1 MRVYVLAGFNE
12 GLVMI
17 GEKALDTV
25 SEDIKENISLTLV
38 ESDIFTHQFLNKG
51 SPIYN
56 LGFRSVLTGDIDV
69 ELLVKTYIN
78 TVRSYKTL
86 CFGFNVDDSHS
97 YKDRV
102 ELLQPVFDI
111 RPSWPEKDEWIEW
124 LRKPFDLTTPP
135 LLRCIFSPVNDSE
148 CHLYFS
154 FHHLAFDGA
163 GFQRFYTDFIHHYCH
178 SLSGD
183 DYHIP
188 SLNEHFSDEMLNDLE
203 YIGSHRWEKDRL
215 YWQQRLTDGR
225 KSIIPLAES
234 DGDMTYRIE
243 KLMPDNVWNS
253 IEIFSKTLGCSPHY
267 VVLLAIELCCHA
279 YGNKSLTMGLPTH
292 RRSHGVSTFCGLTTG
307 ISPLVIDID
316 VTLSMSESIKNLSS
330 CIKRDYRHLRFPIS
344 EIKKSMTGLDAHRPV
359 YDIMFSYEPLD
370 FDLKNNAVENQISAL
385 CHHAEMTPICI
396 YLRHYHSAASPILDC
411 QFNPGY
417 FTFEDGVLWVDRL
430 IHIIKNM
437 LSSPDIPLKEVCLLT
452 ESEKSLYRT
461 INNNYKPNSSPLIS
475 NIYHHS
481 ITNPSK
487 MAIITEDG
495 DCHTYNELWCLVLE
509 RVGVFNQLG
518 VKKGNNI
525 VLALPRGIEFIVNLL
540 AANYLGA
547 TYVPIQENIPSVR
560 LYALLKKVNANML
573 VSDRKLDLAP
583 ELSINVY
590 TPSDL
595 CSINPES
602 VSLKKIG
609 IEKGNYIAYVLFTS
623 GSTGEPKGVLINS
636 AARDSFLEGC
646 CNTVSLRRESIIIA
660 ATAPTFDISVLELL
674 GPLYVGGSCVIANE
688 ITKRQGHLL
697 AALIAKCNVTHV
709 QGTPTTWKLLL
720 QAGWTPP
727 NKITALVGGEPLPQD
742 VALSLSNRC
751 GLVFNMY
758 GPTEATV
765 WVMAKPVAGE
775 ETVESI
781 GNLLQNCEAYVL
793 DSDLRILPPGV
804 EGELALAGCCLS
816 DGYCGATELTA
827 SRFPYHPMGKRIYL
841 TGDRVKL
848 NTGSQ
853 FKFIGRTDNQ
863 IKRRGFRIELG
874 DIESS
879 CTMHPMVQH
888 VAAVLAVGNE
898 GEEKKI
904 VLLYQGDISEAHF
917 MTWIKEQLTDYMYP
931 DFLQKCSSWPV
942 NGSDKTD
949 RTKLMGLID
958 LNMAK
963 PWGCID
969 IEIHVPPSESVDL
982 EVVERLHTLWKS
994 ILKLDVNITANFLDC
1009 GGSSLQAQ
1017 ILLDKIRR
1025 NFPSSIPDTFI
1036 FICPSITAQAQFLNK
1051 AKLPANA
1058 RTQDGNK
1065 NHIRNNLL
1073 GKRRVVLEGK

>member
-1 MRVYVLAGFNE
+1 M
-12 GLVMI
+12 MI
-17 GEKALDTV
+17 GEKELDTV
-25 SEDIKENISLTLV
+25 SQDIKENISLTLV
-38 ESDIFTHQFLNKG
+38 ESDIFTHQFLNKL

-56 LGFRSVLTGDIDV
+56 LGFRSVLTGNIDV
-69 ELLVKTYIN
+69 DLLVKTYVN

-86 CFGFNVDDSHS
+86 YFGFNVDDSHP
-97 YKDRV
+97 YKSRV
-102 ELLQPVFDI
+102 ELLQPIFDI
-111 RPSWPEKDEWIEW
+111 RPGWPEKNELIEW

-163 GFQRFYTDFIHHYCH
+163 GFQHFYTDLIRHYCH
-178 SLSGD
+178 GLSSDG
-183 DYHIP
+183 YHIP
-188 SLNEHFSDEMLNDLE
+188 SLDEHFLDEVSNDLE
-203 YIGSHRWEKDRL
+203 YMGSHRCEKDKL
-215 YWQQRLTDGR
+215 YWKQRLIDGR
-225 KSIIPLAES
+225 KSIVPLAEP

-243 KLMPDNVWNS
+243 KSMPDNVWNS
-253 IEIFSKTLGCSPHY
+253 IEKFSKMLGCSPHY

-307 ISPLVIDID
+307 ISPLVIDLD

-344 EIKKSMTGLDAHRPV
+344 EIKKNMAGLDAHRPV

-370 FDLKNNAVENQISAL
+370 FDSKNNVVENQISAL

-417 FTFEDGVLWVDRL
+417 FTFEDGVLWVDRF

-437 LSSPDIPLKEVCLLT
+437 LSSSNILLKEVCLLT
-452 ESEKSLYRT
+452 ESEKSLYRA
-461 INNNYKPNSSPLIS
+461 INNNYKPKSPPLIS

-481 ITNPSK
+481 IINPSK
-487 MAIITEDG
+487 MAIISEDG
-495 DCHTYNELWCLVLE
+495 DCLTYNELWYLVLE

-518 VKKGNNI
+518 VKKGNSI

-547 TYVPIQENIPSVR
+547 TYVPIQENIPLVR

-573 VSDRKLDLAP
+573 VSDRKLDLVP
-583 ELSINVY
+583 ELSINIY
-590 TPSDL
+590 KPSDL
-595 CSINPES
+595 CSIHPES
-602 VSLKKIG
+602 VNYKNIG
-609 IEKGNYIAYVLFTS
+609 IEKGNYISYILFTS

-636 AARDSFLEGC
+636 VARDNFLEGC
-646 CNTVSLRRESIIIA
+646 CNTVSLNKESIVIA

-697 AALIAKCNVTHV
+697 AALIAKYNVTHV

-742 VALSLSNRC
+742 VAISLSNRC

-775 ETVESI
+775 EAVEPI

-827 SRFPYHPMGKRIYL
+827 SRFPYHSMEKRIYL

-848 NTGSQ
+848 NIDSQ

-904 VLLYQGDISEAHF
+904 VLLYQGDISEVQF
-917 MTWIKEQLTDYMYP
+917 MTWIQEQLTDYMYP
-931 DFLQKCSSWPV
+931 DFLQICNSWPV

-949 RTKLMGLID
+949 RKRLTGLID
-958 LNMAK
+958 LTLAK

-969 IEIHVPPSESVDL
+969 IESNVPSSESVDL
-982 EVVERLHTLWKS
+982 EVVEQLHTLWKS
-994 ILKLDVNITANFLDC
+994 ILKRDVNITANFLDC

-1017 ILLDKIRR
+1017 ILLDKIRN

-1051 AKLPANA
+1051 DKLPSKAK
-1058 RTQDGNK
+1058 TQDGNK
-1065 NHIRNNLL
+1065 NHTRNNLL

>member
-1 MRVYVLAGFNE
+1 
-12 GLVMI
+12 
-17 GEKALDTV
+17 
-25 SEDIKENISLTLV
+25 
-38 ESDIFTHQFLNKG
+38 
-51 SPIYN
+51 
-56 LGFRSVLTGDIDV
+56 
-69 ELLVKTYIN
+69 
-78 TVRSYKTL
+78 
-86 CFGFNVDDSHS
+86 
-97 YKDRV
+97 
-102 ELLQPVFDI
+102 
-111 RPSWPEKDEWIEW
+111 
-124 LRKPFDLTTPP
+124 
-135 LLRCIFSPVNDSE
+135 
-148 CHLYFS
+148 
-154 FHHLAFDGA
+154 
-163 GFQRFYTDFIHHYCH
+163 
-178 SLSGD
+178 
-183 DYHIP
+183 
-188 SLNEHFSDEMLNDLE
+188 
-203 YIGSHRWEKDRL
+203 
-215 YWQQRLTDGR
+215 
-225 KSIIPLAES
+225 
-234 DGDMTYRIE
+234 
-243 KLMPDNVWNS
+243 
-253 IEIFSKTLGCSPHY
+253 
-267 VVLLAIELCCHA
+267 
-279 YGNKSLTMGLPTH
+279 
-292 RRSHGVSTFCGLTTG
+292 
-307 ISPLVIDID
+307 
-316 VTLSMSESIKNLSS
+316 
-330 CIKRDYRHLRFPIS
+330 
-344 EIKKSMTGLDAHRPV
+344 
-359 YDIMFSYEPLD
+359 
-370 FDLKNNAVENQISAL
+370 
-385 CHHAEMTPICI
+385 
-396 YLRHYHSAASPILDC
+396 YLRHYHPAESPILDC

-417 FTFEDGVLWVDRL
+417 FTFKDGVVWVDRL
-430 IHIIKNM
+430 ISIIRKM
-437 LSSPDIPLKEVCLLT
+437 LLSPDLPLKEVCLLT
-452 ESEKSLYRT
+452 DDEKLLYRT
-461 INNNYKPNSSPLIS
+461 INDNYKPKSASLIS

-495 DCHTYNELWCLVLE
+495 DSHTYNELWCLVLE

-518 VKKGNNI
+518 VKNGDSI

-547 TYVPIQENIPSVR
+547 TYVPIQENIPPVR
-560 LYALLKKVNANML
+560 LCALLKKVNANML

-595 CSINPES
+595 CSINPEL

-636 AARDSFLEGC
+636 AARDNFLEGC
-646 CNTVSLRRESIIIA
+646 CNTVSLSRESIVIA

-674 GPLYVGGSCVIANE
+674 GPLYTGGSCVIANE

-697 AALIAKCNVTHV
+697 AALIAKYNVTHV

-742 VALSLSNRC
+742 VALSLSKRC

-775 ETVESI
+775 EAVEPI

-793 DSDLRILPPGV
+793 DSELRILPPGV

-827 SRFPYHPMGKRIYL
+827 SRFPYHSMGKRIYL

-848 NTGSQ
+848 NTNSQ

-888 VAAVLAVGNE
+888 VAAALAVGNE

-904 VLLYQGDISEAHF
+904 VLLYQGDISEVQF

-931 DFLQKCSSWPV
+931 DFLQMCNSWPV

-949 RTKLMGLID
+949 RTRLTRLID
-958 LNMAK
+958 LTLAK

-969 IEIHVPPSESVDL
+969 LESHVPSLESVDL

-994 ILKLDVNITANFLDC
+994 ILKRDVNITANFLDC
-1009 GGSSLQAQ
+1009 GGNSLQAQ
-1017 ILLDKIRR
+1017 ILLDKIRS

-1036 FICPSITAQAQFLNK
+1036 FICPSITAQAQFLTK
-1051 AKLPANA
+1051 DKLPVKA
-1058 RTQDGNK
+1058 RTQDGSK
-1065 NHIRNNLL
+1065 NHTRNNLL
-1073 GKRRVVLEGK
+1073 GKRRVVLEVK